1 MALVN
6 DINLRYIMVNKT
18 EQKIAFFRGG
28 IIFLLFWV
36 TACFV
41 SYFRSQI
48 AYFALFAGIGVVAG
62 VTEFAIAYKPL
73 LAQKIRKGSL
83 ISLALT
89 LFILALAI
97 GINFQFSQI
106 FIDMYA
112 GIITGALIQFIGA
125 RLIMPFFF
133 GNIFCSRACWDG
145 AVFELFEGAQNNNP
159 HKCDQQ
165 ERSAIAWIFLVIVI
179 TVASIYTLYGDVAPG
194 SGKIRWV
201 FLIENFL
208 IISVGLFAF
217 KIKGSRYYC
226 RNLCPFLTIS
236 SRISP
241 FSLFKV
247 TPVASDKCIE
257 CGKCTAI
264 CPMHIDV
271 MKYVQEGKRV
281 DHPNCI
287 MCEQCVTACPK
298 QSILVAPKFF

>member
-1 MALVN
+1 
-6 DINLRYIMVNKT
+6 MVNKT
-18 EQKIAFFRGG
+18 KQHIAFLRGG
-28 IIFLLFWV
+28 IIFLLFFV
-36 TACFV
+36 IAIFV

-48 AYFALFAGIGVVAG
+48 AYFVLFTGIGLLAG

-73 LAQKIRKGSL
+73 LGQTIRKGSL
-83 ISLALT
+83 ITFALT
-89 LFILALAI
+89 LFILALGI

-125 RLIMPFFF
+125 RLIIPFFF

-145 AVFELFEGAQNNNP
+145 AIFELFEATQNNTL
-159 HKCDQQ
+159 HKCDRS
-165 ERSAIAWIFLVIVI
+165 ERSASAWIFLVIVI

-194 SGKIRWV
+194 TDKIRWV
-201 FLIENFL
+201 FLSENIL
-208 IISVGLFAF
+208 IILVGLLAF

-247 TPVASDKCIE
+247 TPVASDQCIE
-257 CGKCTAI
+257 CGKCSAI

-271 MKYVQEGKRV
+271 MKYVKEGKRV

-287 MCEQCVTACPK
+287 MCEQCVTTCPK
-298 QSILVAPKFF
+298 QSILVVPKFFKFHN